1 MCRWLPQIIQLKVA
15 QLELE
20 PSWPNRKS
28 HALTHCS
35 GCFQFVRQTWVQRIL
50 DLKLLT
56 YITTKQIL
64 LFSQPRF
71 THSITILMKAFL
83 VKPFLTKQPHTF
95 WMKQQFEK
103 QTNKRLKYITLT
115 LQICFLRKGTLLR
128 DSTKYSPSLTCGWPM
143 KKELRDTCNNMYFI
157 RSRCRWSL
165 VVYYFIVFK

>member
-1 MCRWLPQIIQLKVA
+1 MCRWLPQIIQLKIA

-20 PSWPNRKS
+20 PSWPNSKS

-71 THSITILMKAFL
+71 THSINILMKAFL

-103 QTNKRLKYITLT
+103 KQQETQIYYTHVTNLFPQKGNSFKGLNKIQSIVNLWLAYE
-115 LQICFLRKGTLLR
+115 KGTEGLL
-128 DSTKYSPSLTCGWPM
+128 
-143 KKELRDTCNNMYFI
+143 
-157 RSRCRWSL
+157 
-165 VVYYFIVFK
+165 

>member
-1 MCRWLPQIIQLKVA
+1 MCRWLPQIIQLKIA

-20 PSWPNRKS
+20 PSWPNSKS

-56 YITTKQIL
+56 YITTKQVL

-71 THSITILMKAFL
+71 THSINILMKAFL

-95 WMKQQFEK
+95 RMKQQFGKNK
-103 QTNKRLKYITLT
+103 QETQIYYTHVTNLFPQKGNSFKGLNKIQSIVNLWLAYE
-115 LQICFLRKGTLLR
+115 KGTEGLL
-128 DSTKYSPSLTCGWPM
+128 
-143 KKELRDTCNNMYFI
+143 
-157 RSRCRWSL
+157 
-165 VVYYFIVFK
+165 

>member
-1 MCRWLPQIIQLKVA
+1 MCRWLPQIIQLKIA

-20 PSWPNRKS
+20 PSWPNSKS

-71 THSITILMKAFL
+71 THSINILMKAFL

-103 QTNKRLKYITLT
+103 KKKKTRDSNILHSRYKSVSSEREL
-115 LQICFLRKGTLLR
+115 FKGTQQNTVHR
-128 DSTKYSPSLTCGWPM
+128 
-143 KKELRDTCNNMYFI
+143 
-157 RSRCRWSL
+157 
-165 VVYYFIVFK
+165 

>member
-1 MCRWLPQIIQLKVA
+1 MCRWLPQIIQLKIA

-20 PSWPNRKS
+20 PSWPNSKS

-71 THSITILMKAFL
+71 THSINILMKAFL

-103 QTNKRLKYITLT
+103 KTTRDSNVLHSRYKSVSSEREL
-115 LQICFLRKGTLLR
+115 FKGTQQNTVHR
-128 DSTKYSPSLTCGWPM
+128 
-143 KKELRDTCNNMYFI
+143 
-157 RSRCRWSL
+157 
-165 VVYYFIVFK
+165 